1 MLIPYGCGYVYA
13 MNVENILN
21 TKLKKHNY
29 LYANVIKTE
38 ILFGSFYLKMEKSIA
53 VQQLALPSDVV
64 NYICSF
70 IFYQEIDVMI
80 RNVGNYNVVLKEF
93 KRVRREVL
101 PLSHPNASCFY
112 YILPRGNQLITSVS
126 CSICGNYVKPSRQ
139 PRIFICQCV

>member
-1 MLIPYGCGYVYA
+1 

-112 YILPRGNQLITSVS
+112 YILPRGNQL
-126 CSICGNYVKPSRQ
+126 
-139 PRIFICQCV
+139 CQCV